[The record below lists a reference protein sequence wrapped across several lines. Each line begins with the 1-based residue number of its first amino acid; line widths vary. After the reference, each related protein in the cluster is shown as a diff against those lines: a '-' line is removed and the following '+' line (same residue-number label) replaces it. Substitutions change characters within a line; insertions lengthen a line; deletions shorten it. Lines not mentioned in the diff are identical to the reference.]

1 MQTSFSMLNR
11 SGLLSMMLNIQS
23 LWNMRGCTLYDT
35 SAELMI
41 LLLLFS
47 CKSWVILGAFSSGL
61 LVVNYRNFKC
71 VYFLYMNT
79 YCRITFHIYNDKLSM
94 VHIYRKVFAFM
105 MHNLK
110 EQDSSDKEWKEIMQS
125 RKKKIYVKIVSFPV
139 YRGYYL
145 I

>member
-1 MQTSFSMLNR
+1 
-11 SGLLSMMLNIQS
+11 
-23 LWNMRGCTLYDT
+23 MRGCTLYDT

-61 LVVNYRNFKC
+61 LVVNYRNFKY

-125 RKKKIYVKIVSFPV
+125 RKKRYMWRLYLFLLTEDTIWFRKAGFMMLSQNHCHLILIV
-139 YRGYYL
+139 
-145 I
+145 